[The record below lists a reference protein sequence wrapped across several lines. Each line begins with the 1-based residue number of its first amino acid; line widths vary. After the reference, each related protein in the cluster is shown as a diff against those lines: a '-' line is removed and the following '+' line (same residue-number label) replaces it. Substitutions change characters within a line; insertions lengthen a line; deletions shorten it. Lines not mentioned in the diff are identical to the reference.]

1 MSDAIEL
8 AGSPLGIRFIVQ
20 WNGVAALAIGLSTA
34 MTAILAILGTG
45 SGTEDLFVYLIG
57 AAVLSLPIM
66 SALGYG
72 WVMRG
77 RLKHPV
83 LWGTL
88 TGGGIVAA
96 SASVITVGTTLDEL
110 WQPIISQLAVWIA
123 RSLGLGAP
131 PSTFVGYAGSG
142 VLFSLALGGTQ
153 AAALDHG
160 WGTRLRWIAASA
172 AAGLPAAIWLYM
184 CAEVDAVANGL
195 LMWIADSLPLS
206 GHWNIVPIAVPVAI
220 ILSLCFTLPSGLMM
234 GRLLR
239 RHQRADDEALV
250 RRFE

>member
-1 MSDAIEL
+1 MSDAIGL

-34 MTAILAILGTG
+34 MTAILAILGTR
-45 SGTEDLFVYLIG
+45 SEDLFLYMIG

-66 SALGYG
+66 SALGHG

-96 SASVITVGTTLDEL
+96 SASVLTVGITLGEI
-110 WQPIISQLAVWIA
+110 WRPAIWQLAVWIG

-131 PSTFVGYAGSG
+131 PSTFVAYVGGG
-142 VLFSLALGGTQ
+142 LLFGLTLGGTQ

-160 WGTRLRWIAASA
+160 WGSRLRWVAASA
-172 AAGLPAAIWLYM
+172 AAGLPAAIWLYG
-184 CAEVDAVANGL
+184 CVEVDAIANGL
-195 LMWIADSLPLS
+195 LVRIADSLPLS
-206 GHWNIVPIAVPVAI
+206 GRWNIVPIAVPVAI
-220 ILSLCFTLPSGLMM
+220 ILCLGFTLPTGLMM
-234 GRLLR
+234 ELLLR
-239 RHQRADDEALV
+239 RHRRADAEALV
-250 RRFE
+250 RRFD